1 MPSSASFA
9 DFASAAGA
17 GFAIEGA
24 FAVTGG
30 GAASSSSFGVAITV
44 PVTVRFVYN
53 ERNELVLSLGRMG
66 YIHLVLDSLIALCKI
81 RC

>member
-9 DFASAAGA
+9 DFASTASA

-44 PVTVRFVYN
+44 PVTVRFG
-53 ERNELVLSLGRMG
+53 LQ
-66 YIHLVLDSLIALCKI
+66 
-81 RC
+81 